1 MKALKSFEPVPSQG
15 FPIKFHY
22 VVIYISIRNWTCHSL
37 VCHFFFNLAH
47 GVTKWKVHRKFKM
60 ILMTSLKPNR
70 LKQRS
75 TTVQNISDFNST

>member
-37 VCHFFFNLAH
+37 VCHFFFHLSPW
-47 GVTKWKVHRKFKM
+47 GDKVGGSQEIEDDIDDIPQTKQTKAE
-60 ILMTSLKPNR
+60 IYNR
-70 LKQRS
+70 PKH
-75 TTVQNISDFNST
+75 I